1 MKHDFIDRYS
11 KLNSPIHRLDP
22 RTKLL
27 AFFLGILL
35 VVSVPRGELL
45 PLAADYALIA
55 GVILAARLPLA
66 FIAQRCLLAAPFI
79 LFSAV
84 LLPLSLVVSGESAW
98 PPPATATLAAAS
110 IALKA
115 FAAILLMTVLTSTE
129 KFHNLLAALN
139 RLRLPR
145 IIGTISLLMY
155 HYIFVFIDELHKTR
169 RARESRTPGRLR
181 INRFMVFGNQA
192 ATIFL
197 RSWNRAYVLHAAMLS
212 RGFTGQF
219 PAWKEFHFSRSD
231 ALFSLL
237 WLLGWTAVHGVLVYG
252 RVTLS

>member
-1 MKHDFIDRYS
+1 MRHDFIDRYS
-11 KLNSPIHRLDP
+11 TLESPIHRLDP

-35 VVSVPRGELL
+35 VVAVPRGYFW
-45 PLAADYALIA
+45 PLAADYALI
-55 GVILAARLPLA
+55 GGTILAARLPLG

-84 LLPLSLVVSGESAW
+84 LLPLSLVVSGESGW
-98 PPPATATLAAAS
+98 PPPAWAVLAGAS

-129 KFHNLLAALN
+129 RFHNLLAALN

-155 HYIFVFIDELHKTR
+155 QYIFVFIDEMHKTR

-181 INRFMVFGNQA
+181 LNRFTVYGNQA

-197 RSWNRAYVLHAAMLS
+197 RSWNRAHTLHAAMLS
-212 RGFTGQF
+212 RGFTGRF
-219 PAWKEFHFSRSD
+219 PEGKEFTFSRRD
-231 ALFSLL
+231 ILFMLIWLAGWSL
-237 WLLGWTAVHGVLVYG
+237 VHGTLVYG
-252 RVTLS
+252 RLYGS